1 MIKYKKWRDFIM
13 KEKNTKGKELL
24 KILQENYEI
33 ETAQD
38 ISSALKDMF
47 KDALQE
53 MMNAEFDASMGYSK
67 YDKKSEKTNYR
78 NGSTKKNLKSEFG
91 SFEFET
97 PRDRNG
103 EFDPKIVPKSK
114 RDVSGIEDKII
125 SLYGRGLTTREINE
139 QIQDLYGIEVSATM
153 VSNITDQII
162 PEIKEWQERPL
173 EDVYPFVFIDA
184 VHFSVREDNRV
195 VKKAAYVVL
204 GIDSNGYK
212 SVLGIYIGEN
222 ESAKYWLGV
231 LNDLKDRGIKDIL
244 IMCSDNLT
252 GIKEAINAAFPN
264 TVQQRCIVHMIRN
277 SVKYVNYKDLKAFT
291 SDLKLIYTSKNEK
304 EAYEKLQ
311 EVKEKW
317 KDKYASAF
325 KIWESNWDAIC
336 PFFQFSADI
345 RKIMYT
351 TNTIESLN
359 RQFRKYTKTKSVFPT
374 DMSLLKCLYLS
385 VQNIE
390 KKWYV
395 PYRNWGPILSELSI
409 MFDGRI

>member
-1 MIKYKKWRDFIM
+1 M

-38 ISSALKDMF
+38 ISTALKDMF

-53 MMNAEFDASMGYSK
+53 MMNAEFDTSMGYSK
-67 YDKKSEKTNYR
+67 YDKQSEKTNYR
-78 NGSTKKNLKSEFG
+78 NGSTKKKLKSEFG
-91 SFEFET
+91 EFEFET

-103 EFDPKIVPKSK
+103 EFEPKIVPKNK

-153 VSNITDQII
+153 VSNITNQII

-173 EDVYPFVFIDA
+173 DEVYPFVFIDA

-195 VKKAAYVVL
+195 VKKAAYIVL
-204 GIDSNGYK
+204 GINSEGYK
-212 SVLGIYIGEN
+212 SVLGVYIGEN
-222 ESAKYWLGV
+222 ESSKYWLGV
-231 LNDLKDRGIKDIL
+231 LNDLKERGIKDIL

-252 GIKEAINAAFPN
+252 GIKEAINAAFPD
-264 TVQQRCIVHMIRN
+264 TIQQRCIVHMIRN
-277 SVKYVNYKDLKAFT
+277 SVKYVNYKDLKEFT
-291 SDLKLIYTSKNEK
+291 TDLKLIYTSKNEK
-304 EAYEKLQ
+304 EGYEKLQ
-311 EVKEKW
+311 EVKGKW
-317 KDKYASAF
+317 EDKYVSAF
-325 KIWESNWDAIC
+325 KIWESNWDAVC
-336 PFFQFSADI
+336 PFFQFSEPI

-385 VQNIE
+385 VRNIE
-390 KKWYV
+390 KKWYI

-409 MFDGRI
+409 MFDSRI

>member
-1 MIKYKKWRDFIM
+1 M
-13 KEKNTKGKELL
+13 KENSKGKELL

-38 ISSALKDMF
+38 ISQALKDMF

-67 YDKKSEKTNYR
+67 YDKKVEKANYR
-78 NGSTKKNLKSEFG
+78 NGTTKKNLKSEFG
-91 SFEFET
+91 EFEFET

-103 EFDPKIVPKSK
+103 EFEPKIVPKNK
-114 RDVSGIEDKII
+114 RDVSGVEDKII

-173 EDVYPFVFIDA
+173 DDVYPFVFIDA

-204 GIDSNGYK
+204 GINSEGYK
-212 SVLGIYIGEN
+212 SVLGVYIGEN

-231 LNDLKDRGIKDIL
+231 LNDLKERGIKDIL

-252 GIKEAINAAFPN
+252 GIKEAINAAYPN

-277 SVKYVNYKDLKAFT
+277 SVKYVNYKDLKEFT
-291 SDLKLIYTSKNEK
+291 LDLKLIYTSKNEK

-311 EVKEKW
+311 EIKEKW
-317 KDKYASAF
+317 DDKYASAF

-336 PFFQFSADI
+336 PFFQFSMDI

-374 DMSLLKCLYLS
+374 DMSLLKCLYF
-385 VQNIE
+385 VAGEYI
-390 KKWYV
+390 
-395 PYRNWGPILSELSI
+395 
-409 MFDGRI
+409 

>member
-1 MIKYKKWRDFIM
+1 M
-13 KEKNTKGKELL
+13 KEKSTKGKELL

-38 ISSALKDMF
+38 ISTALKDMF

-53 MMNAEFDASMGYSK
+53 MMNAEFDSSMGYSK
-67 YDKKSEKTNYR
+67 YDKKTEKANYR
-78 NGSTKKNLKSEFG
+78 NGSTKKKLKSEFG
-91 SFEFET
+91 EFDFET

-103 EFDPKIVPKSK
+103 EFEPKIVPKNR

-162 PEIKEWQERPL
+162 PEIKEWQERTL
-173 EDVYPFVFIDA
+173 DEVYPFVFIDA

-195 VKKAAYVVL
+195 VKKAAYIVL
-204 GIDSNGYK
+204 GINSEGYK
-212 SVLGIYIGEN
+212 EVMGIYIGEN
-222 ESAKYWLGV
+222 ESSKYWLGV
-231 LNDLKDRGIKDIL
+231 LNDLKERGVKDIL

-252 GIKEAINAAFPN
+252 GIKEAINAAYPN

-291 SDLKLIYTSKNEK
+291 ADLKLIYTSKNEK
-304 EAYEKLQ
+304 EGYEKLQ

-317 KDKYASAF
+317 QDKYAIAF

-336 PFFQFSADI
+336 PFFQFSEPI

-385 VQNIE
+385 VKNIE

-395 PYRNWGPILSELSI
+395 PYRNWGSILSELSI
-409 MFDGRI
+409 MFDNRI

>member
-1 MIKYKKWRDFIM
+1 M
-13 KEKNTKGKELL
+13 KENKQGKEIL
-24 KILQENYEI
+24 KLIQDNYDI
-33 ETAQD
+33 KTAQD
-38 ISSALKDMF
+38 LSSALKDMF
-47 KDALQE
+47 KGALQE
-53 MMNAEFDASMGYSK
+53 MMNAEFDSSMGYSK

-78 NGSTKKNLKSEFG
+78 NGSTKKILKSEFG
-91 SFEFET
+91 EFEFET

-103 EFDPKIVPKSK
+103 EFEPQIVPKNT

-125 SLYGRGLTTREINE
+125 SLYARGLTTREINE

-173 EDVYPFVFIDA
+173 DEVYPIVFIDA
-184 VHFSVREDNRV
+184 VHFSVREENRV
-195 VKKAAYVVL
+195 VKKAAYIVL
-204 GIDSNGYK
+204 GIDKEGYK
-212 SVLGIYIGEN
+212 NILEIWIGEN
-222 ESAKYWLGV
+222 ESSKFWLGV
-231 LNDLKDRGIKDIL
+231 LNDLKQRGVQDIL

-252 GIKEAINAAFPN
+252 GIKQAIETAYPN

-277 SVKYVNYKDLKAFT
+277 SVKFVSYKDLKAFCN
-291 SDLKLIYTSKNEK
+291 DLRKIYTSTNETK
-304 EAYEKLQ
+304 GYEELQ
-311 EVKEKW
+311 KAKEKW
-317 KDKYASAF
+317 KDKYSSAF
-325 KIWESNWDAIC
+325 KTWEENWDAIC
-336 PFFQFSADI
+336 PFFQFSDGI

-374 DMSLLKCLYLS
+374 DMSLMKCLYLS
-385 VQNIE
+385 TKNIS
-390 KKWYV
+390 KKWTQ

>member
-1 MIKYKKWRDFIM
+1 M
-13 KEKNTKGKELL
+13 KENNNGKEIL
-24 KILQENYEI
+24 KLLQENYEI
-33 ETAQD
+33 NTAKD
-38 ISSALKDMF
+38 LSSALKDMF
-47 KDALQE
+47 KGALQE
-53 MMNAEFDASMGYSK
+53 MMNAEFDSSMGYSK

-78 NGSTKKNLKSEFG
+78 NGSTKKDLKSEFG

-103 EFDPKIVPKSK
+103 EFEPKIVPKNT

-125 SLYGRGLTTREINE
+125 SLYAKGLTTRDINE
-139 QIQDLYGIEVSATM
+139 QIQELYGIEVSATM

-173 EDVYPFVFIDA
+173 DNVYPFVFIDA
-184 VHFSVREDNRV
+184 VHFSVREDNHI
-195 VKKAAYVVL
+195 VKKAAYIVLEINSEGFKEVL
-204 GIDSNGYK
+204 GIW
-212 SVLGIYIGEN
+212 IGEN

-231 LNDLKDRGIKDIL
+231 LNELKQRGVKDIL
-244 IMCSDNLT
+244 IICSDNLT

-277 SVKYVNYKDLKAFT
+277 SVKFVNYKDLK
-291 SDLKLIYTSKNEK
+291 KIYTSVDEEK
-304 EAYEKLQ
+304 GYEQLQ
-311 EVKEKW
+311 EIKNKW
-317 KDKYASAF
+317 SDKYASAF

-336 PFFQFSADI
+336 PFFQFSDSI

-359 RQFRKYTKTKSVFPT
+359 RQFRKFTKTKSVFPT
-374 DMSLLKCLYLS
+374 DMSLLKCLYLATK
-385 VQNIE
+385 NIS
-390 KKWYV
+390 KKWDQA
-395 PYRNWGPILSELSI
+395 YRNWGPILSELSI

>member
-1 MIKYKKWRDFIM
+1 M

-33 ETAQD
+33 ESAQD

-53 MMNAEFDASMGYSK
+53 MMNAEFDSSMGYSK
-67 YDKKSEKTNYR
+67 YDKTSEKSNYR
-78 NGSTKKNLKSEFG
+78 NGSSKKKLKSEFG
-91 SFEFET
+91 EFEFET
-97 PRDRNG
+97 PRDRKG
-103 EFDPKIVPKSK
+103 EFEPKIVPKNK

-173 EDVYPFVFIDA
+173 DEVYPFVFIDA
-184 VHFSVREDNRV
+184 VHFSVREDNRI
-195 VKKAAYVVL
+195 VKKAAYIVL
-204 GIDSNGYK
+204 GINSEGFK
-212 SVLGIYIGEN
+212 EILGIWIGQS
-222 ESAKYWLGV
+222 ESSKYWLGV
-231 LNDLKDRGIKDIL
+231 LNELKQRGIKDIL

-252 GIKEAINAAFPN
+252 GIKDAINTAFQD
-264 TVQQRCIVHMIRN
+264 TIQQRCIVHMIRN
-277 SVKYVNYKDLKAFT
+277 SVKYVNYKDLKEFT
-291 SDLKLIYTSKNEK
+291 SDLKKIYTSNTEEK
-304 EAYEKLQ
+304 AYEQLQ
-311 EVKEKW
+311 EVKNKW
-317 KDKYASAF
+317 SDKYLSSF
-325 KIWESNWDAIC
+325 KTWEENWDAIC
-336 PFFQFSADI
+336 PFFQFSEPI

-385 VQNIE
+385 TKNIS
-390 KKWYV
+390 KKWDQA
-395 PYRNWGPILSELSI
+395 YRNWGPILSELSI
-409 MFDGRI
+409 MFDNRI